1 MDDTI
6 TNAPEYS
13 VSELAFA
20 LKKTV
25 EQTYGRVRVRGEL
38 GRVTIAKSGHCYLDV
53 KDDKAVI
60 NSIMWAGVVN
70 RLPMR
75 PEEGMEVI
83 CEGKMSTYPGRSNYQ
98 LIIDRMEPAGE
109 GALMALLEKR
119 KKMLAA
125 EGLFEESRKQD
136 LPFLPQTIGVV
147 TSPTGAVIRD
157 ILHRI
162 EDRFPAHVILWPCL
176 VQGDR
181 AADQIAYAING
192 FNKMLPA
199 GHPDLRPGDPVRPNV
214 LIVGRGGG
222 SLEDLWCFNEENV
235 ARAAANSDIPLISAV
250 GHETDWTILDY
261 VADYRAPTPTG
272 AAEVAVPVRAD
283 WLETTADY
291 EQRLRRALTRSTEQ
305 ARLTLGAARL
315 PRPESLL
322 QPLQQRFDSARLP
335 RIENLLERP
344 TTKLSVLTAR
354 MPALSVLTRPLSD
367 KAAALAAR
375 LTPALANL
383 TGRKSDALS
392 AASIRLSP
400 ARITQDQTRLSERL
414 NTAAANQARAMTR
427 RIETG
432 EARLERAGS
441 LLNAFSYQGVLE
453 RGFAL
458 VRDDAGKVVRDGNA
472 LSSGQAISL
481 TFKDDVTRDAVI
493 DGNPNDMPP
502 PAAPPKQTKP
512 KPKKPAAKKPD
523 APQLG
528 LF

>member
-1 MDDTI
+1 MSDDA

-38 GRVTIAKSGHCYLDV
+38 GRVTIAKSGHCYLDI

-119 KKMLAA
+119 KKALAA
-125 EGLFEESRKQD
+125 EGLFDESRKQD
-136 LPFLPQTIGVV
+136 LPFLPKTIGVV

-181 AADQIAYAING
+181 AAEQIAYAING
-192 FNKMLPA
+192 FNKFSDTPA
-199 GHPDLRPGDPVRPNV
+199 PGEPMRPDV

-222 SLEDLWCFNEENV
+222 SLEDLWCFNEEIV
-235 ARAAANSDIPLISAV
+235 ARAAANSSIPLISAV
-250 GHETDWTILDY
+250 GHETDWTIIDY
-261 VADYRAPTPTG
+261 IADYRAPTPTG

-283 WLETTADY
+283 LLETTSDY
-291 EQRLRRALTRSTEQ
+291 DRRLRRALTRASEQ
-305 ARLTLGAARL
+305 ARLTLNAAKL

-322 QPLQQRFDSARLP
+322 QPLQQRLDTTRLP
-335 RIENLLERP
+335 RIEALLERP
-344 TTKLSVLTAR
+344 AQKLSIAAAR
-354 MPALSVLTRPLSD
+354 MPGLSVLTRPLTD
-367 KAAALAAR
+367 RAGALAAR
-375 LTPALANL
+375 LSPALSNL
-383 TGRKSDALS
+383 TARRADNLRAVSG
-392 AASIRLSP
+392 RLSP
-400 ARITQDQTRLSERL
+400 APIAGAQARLAERL
-414 NTAAANQARAMTR
+414 DGAAKSGSRAMGRHTEQR
-427 RIETG
+427 QS
-432 EARLERAGS
+432 RLDRASG
-441 LLNAFSYQGVLE
+441 LLNAFSYQGVLA

-458 VRDDAGKVVRDGNA
+458 VRDEAGKVVRDGTA
-472 LSSGQAISL
+472 LASGQAVTL
-481 TFKDDVTRDAVI
+481 TFKDDVNRGAVI
-493 DGNPNDMPP
+493 DGEASNPP
-502 PAAPPKQTKP
+502 PAPAP
-512 KPKKPAAKKPD
+512 KPAKKPVKKPTVKKPPSAQPD
-523 APQLG
+523 